1 MRRSSSL
8 IGGKLWRTSVVVLL
22 GGNGRL
28 KAPFLLA
35 VTAKNLPFALPPSFG
50 RGPLPSAILVAAGR
64 RLTSIRKTAPLP
76 VLELK
81 QSLR

>member
-35 VTAKNLPFALPPSFG
+35 VTAKNLPFALPPNCSCETPS
-50 RGPLPSAILVAAGR
+50 RQVPESQPAANTASQPGPVSQQPAH
-64 RLTSIRKTAPLP
+64 
-76 VLELK
+76 
-81 QSLR
+81 